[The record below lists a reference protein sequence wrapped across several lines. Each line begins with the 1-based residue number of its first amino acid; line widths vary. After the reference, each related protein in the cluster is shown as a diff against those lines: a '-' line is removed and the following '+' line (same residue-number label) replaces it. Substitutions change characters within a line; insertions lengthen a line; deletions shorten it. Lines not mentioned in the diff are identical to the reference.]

1 MKNTQLISFTLV
13 AWSIIQSCEAYV
25 LRDEIRVCG
34 ANLAKSLINACPQLK
49 GRQSFELDNFPKV
62 CCTALCS
69 EQKLALNCESWLQF
83 FNSLERRQSR
93 RELNPKKVC
102 VKKHNIKLLLKSL
115 TKLKI
120 LTRSLKEHLQTIL
133 KFRSSKS
140 DMQPRSLADMMRPL
154 GQSFDPVNFFPSR
167 RSNMDILTPRNPSS
181 PGYRSKRS
189 DSVPYIVTQAP
200 WEFNFEPIPLNGT
213 YRDRLMTSSSRV
225 YHFNS

>member
-93 RELNPKKVC
+93 RELNPKK
-102 VKKHNIKLLLKSL
+102 
-115 TKLKI
+115 
-120 LTRSLKEHLQTIL
+120 
-133 KFRSSKS
+133 FRSSKS